1 MRRREFNALFGGIV
15 AALSLRSLTALAQ
28 EPAVPLV
35 GFMNVLSPEVAPH
48 FVSAFRQG
56 LKEQGFVEGQNV
68 AVEYRWAYGHYDRL
82 PEFAADLVHR
92 HVAVLAATGGQPS
105 PEFAMAATHTI
116 PIVFTTNGD
125 PVKEG
130 LVASLNRPGGNVTLV
145 SPYSEGAR
153 SPSDYSCCM
162 SLSRKLPS
170 SVFS

>member
-1 MRRREFNALFGGIV
+1 MKRGEFNALFGGTV
-15 AALSLRSLTALAQ
+15 AALSLQSLTTLAQ
-28 EPAVPLV
+28 QPAMPLV
-35 GFMNVLSPEVAPH
+35 GFMSTQSPETAPH

-82 PEFAADLVHR
+82 PEFAADLVR
-92 HVAVLAATGGQPS
+92 RQVAVLAATGGQPS
-105 PEFAMAATHTI
+105 PQIAMAATQTI
-116 PIVFTTNGD
+116 PIVFTDNGD

-130 LVASLNRPGGNVTLV
+130 LVASLNRPGGNITGFTIFG
-145 SPYSEGAR
+145 GAR
-153 SPSDYSCCM
+153 WLSDYSCCM